1 MDTRLLTTFVYVAE
15 LASFT
20 RAAAALG
27 YAQSTVSFQIKQL
40 EAELGA
46 KLFERINHTV
56 ALTDSG
62 REVLQYAHRI
72 NQLSEEMLRSVRQEK
87 RPAGHIRL
95 AAADSLCPM
104 LLGTPFLEFRRR
116 YPDVSVKV
124 IAAETSEMYWMLDH
138 NEADLVL
145 TLDSHIYK
153 AEYVIA
159 GEEKVRAHFVAAPD
173 HPLARRQEVDVRE
186 LLQEPFMLTELG
198 MSYRRL
204 LEEHLAE
211 QSLEIRPV
219 LEIGDVYRIC
229 RLVEQGAGLS
239 FLPDYATAEAER
251 AGRLAYL
258 SVKGFD
264 VDVWKQLLYH
274 RDKWVS
280 PPMQAVMEYCRSCE
294 MES

>member
-1 MDTRLLTTFVYVAE
+1 M
-15 LASFT
+15 
-20 RAAAALG
+20 
-27 YAQSTVSFQIKQL
+27 
-40 EAELGA
+40 
-46 KLFERINHTV
+46 
-56 ALTDSG
+56 
-62 REVLQYAHRI
+62 
-72 NQLSEEMLRSVRQEK
+72 
-87 RPAGHIRL
+87 
-95 AAADSLCPM
+95 
-104 LLGTPFLEFRRR
+104 
-116 YPDVSVKV
+116 
-124 IAAETSEMYWMLDH
+124 
-138 NEADLVL
+138 L

-159 GEEKVRAHFVAAPD
+159 GEKKVRARFVAAPN
-173 HPLARRQEVDVRE
+173 HPLVRRQGVDVRD
-186 LLQEPFMLTELG
+186 LLKEPFLLTERG

-280 PPMQAVMEYCRSCE
+280 PPMQAVMEYCQACE

>member
-15 LASFT
+15 LASHPAVL
-20 RAAAALG
+20 RWAMPSLRC
-27 YAQSTVSFQIKQL
+27 SFQIKQL

-56 ALTDSG
+56 GAD
-62 REVLQYAHRI
+62 RQWPEVLQYAHRI

-138 NEADLVL
+138 NVADLVL

-186 LLQEPFMLTELG
+186 LLQEPFMLTGGHELPPPSG
-198 MSYRRL
+198 RTFGGTVAGDPARAGNWRRVP
-204 LEEHLAE
+204 HLPFGGA
-211 QSLEIRPV
+211 
-219 LEIGDVYRIC
+219 
-229 RLVEQGAGLS
+229 GAGLS
-239 FLPDYATAEAER
+239 LSAGLCNCR
-251 AGRLAYL
+251 SGAGRKAGV
-258 SVKGFD
+258 SVG
-264 VDVWKQLLYH
+264 
-274 RDKWVS
+274 
-280 PPMQAVMEYCRSCE
+280 EGI
-294 MES
+294 